1 MRRFALPGLVLPG
14 TVLLALVIAFA
25 IAWGTQ
31 PGASRVAAPGG
42 QAAAV
47 TSIARSCPPSAPGAG
62 PGSISMI
69 ALPGHTATS
78 PATSTAATST
88 GAAPSGA
95 ATFAAVRAAPAA
107 GGQASPGGN

>member
-1 MRRFALPGLVLPG
+1 MRRFALPGCLPG

-31 PGASRVAAPGG
+31 PGASQVAAPGG

-62 PGSISMI
+62 AAQHFDDRATRAYGHVVGRRDGGHRHGSYQHG
-69 ALPGHTATS
+69 LRHG
-78 PATSTAATST
+78 
-88 GAAPSGA
+88 G
-95 ATFAAVRAAPAA
+95 RA
-107 GGQASPGGN
+107 

>member
-25 IAWGTQ
+25 VAWGTQ
-31 PGASRVAAPGG
+31 PGASQVAAPGG

-47 TSIARSCPPSAPGAG
+47 TSVARSCPPSAPGAG

-78 PATSTAATST
+78 SATGTGAASTAATST
-88 GAAPSGA
+88 GAGPSGA
-95 ATFAAVRAAPAA
+95 PP
-107 GGQASPGGN
+107 SPRSWRRPP